1 MASLLPQFQWIY
13 LSLPPRNFT
22 WKIRGNS
29 LLWAQSKRELL
40 EKHYD
45 LLLATS
51 MVDLASLRG
60 FIPSLGSIPSIVY
73 FHENQVEYPI
83 DNERK
88 ERKSIDN
95 IEPKLVPIYSALCAD
110 KILFNSNFNR
120 DSFLKGSGNF
130 LENYQTKYQKQP
142 RKNCIRAR
150 CWLFLSDSRKFSI
163 S

>member
-1 MASLLPQFQWIY
+1 
-13 LSLPPRNFT
+13 
-22 WKIRGNS
+22 
-29 LLWAQSKRELL
+29 
-40 EKHYD
+40 
-45 LLLATS
+45 
-51 MVDLASLRG
+51 MVDLASLRR

-120 DSFLKGSGNF
+120 DSFLQGSGNF
-130 LENYQTKYQKQP
+130 LENYQTKY
-142 RKNCIRAR
+142 R
-150 CWLFLSDSRKFSI
+150 
-163 S
+163 